1 MSELDSPMTEDA
13 SILFANEA
21 FYTAFATRDMAAME
35 DIWTR
40 ETPPTCVHPGWQP
53 LVGRRQVIESWR
65 NIMENGE
72 APDIS
77 CSGARVFRVGEAAYV
92 TCTEHLARSTLI
104 ATNIFLREGGQWKI
118 IHHQAGAMLAPRP
131 TAPTTLQ

>member
-1 MSELDSPMTEDA
+1 MSEDK

-21 FYTAFATRDMAAME
+21 FYAAFASRNMKAME
-35 DIWTR
+35 DIWAQD
-40 ETPPTCVHPGWQP
+40 TPPTCVHPGWQP

-65 NIMENGE
+65 NIIENGE

-77 CSGARVFRVGEAAYV
+77 CSGARVFWLGEAAYV

-104 ATNIFLREGGQWKI
+104 ATNIFLRENGQWKI

-131 TAPTTLQ
+131 TTPTTLQ

>member
-1 MSELDSPMTEDA
+1 MSEDDP
-13 SILFANEA
+13 IFFANEA
-21 FYTAFATRDMAAME
+21 FYLAFAARDMTAME
-35 DIWTR
+35 DIWAR
-40 ETPPTCVHPGWQP
+40 DTPPTCVHPGWQP
-53 LVGRRQVIESWR
+53 LIGRRQVIESWR

-72 APDIS
+72 APEIS
-77 CSGARVFRVGEAAYV
+77 FSGARVFRLGDAAYV

-104 ATNIFLREGGQWKI
+104 ATNIFIIENGQWKI